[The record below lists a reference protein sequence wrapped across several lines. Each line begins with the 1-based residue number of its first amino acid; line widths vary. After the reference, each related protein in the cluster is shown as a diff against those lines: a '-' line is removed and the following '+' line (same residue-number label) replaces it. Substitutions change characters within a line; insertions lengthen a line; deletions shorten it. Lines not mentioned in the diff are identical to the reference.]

1 MSDITVTMFWIVGRG
16 TMIKLNL
23 QLFGGRGAG
32 GPSLTKGGGKSI
44 NIQSET
50 DVWSYRHN
58 PNNEPFVDAIN
69 SGVREISDDF
79 PGLMDDVRE
88 VNSAKLGGKDK
99 TETLGFYGNG
109 RVALNE
115 NYTDIGKMNRV
126 YDEAVKSG
134 YHPSRGNKTGT
145 EAVALHEM
153 GHALTDHVAK
163 KMGAKDIDDGAKKI
177 VDSAYKATGG
187 KGSAKKSWAGKISGY
202 ATENYAECVAEAV
215 ADCYCNGK
223 KASKNSQAIMA
234 ELKKY
239 K

>member
-1 MSDITVTMFWIVGRG
+1 MMFSNDGRG

-32 GPSLTKGGGKSI
+32 GPALSKGSGKSI

-50 DVWSYRHN
+50 DVWSYRHQSG
-58 PNNEPFVDAIN
+58 NEPFVDAIN
-69 SGVREISDDF
+69 SSVRDMADDF

-88 VNSAKLGGKDK
+88 VNSAKLGGADK
-99 TETLGFYGNG
+99 TNTLGFYGNG

-115 NYTDIGKMNRV
+115 NYTDVGKMNRV

-145 EAVALHEM
+145 EAVAYHEM

-163 KMGAKDIDDGAKKI
+163 KMGAKDLDDGAKKI
-177 VDSAYKATGG
+177 VDNAYKATGG
-187 KGSAKKSWAGKISGY
+187 KGAAKKSWAGKISGY
-202 ATENYAECVAEAV
+202 ATENYAECVAEAI